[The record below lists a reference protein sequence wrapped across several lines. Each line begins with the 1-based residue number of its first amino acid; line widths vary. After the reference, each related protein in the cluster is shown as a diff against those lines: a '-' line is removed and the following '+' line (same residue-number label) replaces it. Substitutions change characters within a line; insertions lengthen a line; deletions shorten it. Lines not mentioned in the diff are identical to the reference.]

1 MSTFIPFQYE
11 VESLGK
17 KTFSQFK
24 RRILQDSVFGRN
36 GMVIEGSERDGD
48 LGGSGEGSLIECFWI
63 TDMYIKYFGPMP
75 NGIFS
80 CALSYQFYR

>member
-1 MSTFIPFQYE
+1 MRLGLWKKDLFTIQAKNYARLSI
-11 VESLGK
+11 GK
-17 KTFSQFK
+17 KW
-24 RRILQDSVFGRN
+24 
-36 GMVIEGSERDGD
+36 DGD
-48 LGGSGEGSLIECFWI
+48 RRVREGWRLGQQWRRSLIECFWI

>member
-1 MSTFIPFQYE
+1 MR
-11 VESLGK
+11 LGLWK
-17 KTFSQFK
+17 KDLFTIQAK
-24 RRILQDSVFGRN
+24 NYMQDSVLGRN

-48 LGGSGEGSLIECFWI
+48 LGSSGEGSLIECFWI
-63 TDMYIKYFGPMP
+63 TDMYIKYFGPVP

>member
-1 MSTFIPFQYE
+1 
-11 VESLGK
+11 
-17 KTFSQFK
+17 
-24 RRILQDSVFGRN
+24 
-36 GMVIEGSERDGD
+36 MVIEGSERDGD
-48 LGGSGEGSLIECFWI
+48 LGSSGEGSLIECFWI